1 MQSSTRI
8 DELRARFYENP
19 RRYFAP
25 LANEYRKAGDPEQ
38 AIAICRAHLT
48 QQPGHMSGHVV
59 CAQALF
65 DAQRTDEART
75 VFEQALALDPDNVI
89 VLRHLGDIAR
99 ESGETAEARHWY
111 TRGLNSDPHDTE
123 IAAYLAQLTEPLGIA
138 APPSSAHGSPVD
150 AESSAESTGA
160 LVGAPSEEP
169 AAVARESSDDVELV
183 HEAPL
188 AEDVDAVPG
197 LQPEVDLEPV
207 LEPVHET
214 DVEPVREPA
223 LEVEVEAVREPGPEV
238 DLEEIREPP
247 PPSAPDV
254 PESLF
259 GGDAEPLDAHSPE
272 VGVES
277 TGDARLDADVEPVDP
292 AVSTIPR
299 ERGPFVTS
307 TMAELYIQQGFKARA
322 LEIYQQLAS
331 ERPDDCEIA
340 DRLSALS
347 LAAAAIEPD
356 GERATNEQFE
366 DATETESTPL
376 PADELGSPTSSVESH
391 FTETELVG
399 GGDSWDTDN
408 WAAGFS
414 STEAVD
420 YGDLHS
426 PDVESESGNAAGAE
440 LLADA
445 GKLDTNLIADRWGEA
460 DPAEDLAVEQ
470 SDSKPVAD
478 LGVAQSDS
486 DLVAYA
492 PLTPTLFGGNDAP
505 DPGPADADQVT
516 ASDFGGVPDTLQFN
530 ERMPKRGPTIRE
542 FFATLGAKRPP
553 GHAAPDGQVAG
564 DLAPP
569 LASAFDDLFPGEVI
583 SGEHSR
589 AAFALS
595 GAVGGLLPPSAQA
608 ATTEMPHTKAAAAAS
623 PPGGGSPQPAA
634 AAAAPSSAEAG
645 QESEED
651 IRKFREW
658 LDGLAQS

>member
-8 DELRARFYENP
+8 DELRARFHENP

-38 AIAICRAHLT
+38 AIAICRAHLA

-99 ESGETAEARHWY
+99 QRGETAEARHWY

-123 IAAYLAQLTEPLGIA
+123 IAAYLAELTEPLAIA
-138 APPSSAHGSPVD
+138 AAPSSAPGSPVD
-150 AESSAESTGA
+150 AEAGAESTGA
-160 LVGAPSEEP
+160 LVGAPVEEP
-169 AAVARESSDDVELV
+169 AAVARESSDDVEGV
-183 HEAPL
+183 NEALL
-188 AEDVDAVPG
+188 AEDVDAVPRI
-197 LQPEVDLEPV
+197 QP
-207 LEPVHET
+207 
-214 DVEPVREPA
+214 
-223 LEVEVEAVREPGPEV
+223 EVEVEAVRESVHEME
-238 DLEEIREPP
+238 L
-247 PPSAPDV
+247 
-254 PESLF
+254 
-259 GGDAEPLDAHSPE
+259 LDAPSPE
-272 VGVES
+272 AGVES
-277 TGDARLDADVEPVDP
+277 MGDARPDLDVEPVDP

-307 TMAELYIQQGFKARA
+307 TMAELYIQQGFKAQA
-322 LEIYQQLAS
+322 IEIYRQLAS
-331 ERPDDCEIA
+331 ERPDDREIA

-347 LAAAAIEPD
+347 VADDAIEPE
-356 GERATNEQFE
+356 GESATNEQFE
-366 DATETESTPL
+366 DATESKSTAL
-376 PADELGSPTSSVESH
+376 PADELGSPTPSAESH

-414 STEAVD
+414 SSDAVD

-426 PDVESESGNAAGAE
+426 PDVESGSGNAAGAE
-440 LLADA
+440 FLADA
-445 GKLDTNLIADRWGEA
+445 GKLDTNLIADMWGEA
-460 DPAEDLAVEQ
+460 DAVADLAVAQSDSRPVADLGVAQ
-470 SDSKPVAD
+470 SDSKPVED

-492 PLTPTLFGGNDAP
+492 PLTPTLFGGSDTP
-505 DPGPADADQVT
+505 DRGHADADQVT
-516 ASDFGGVPDTLQFN
+516 DSDFDGNGEVEADGRFHPGDDSVAVEASGGLSPDDGESETAGDPDTPLFD
-530 ERMPKRGPTIRE
+530 ERMPERGPTIRE

-569 LASAFDDLFPGEVI
+569 LAGAFDDLFPGEVI
-583 SGEHSR
+583 SGEDSR

-595 GAVGGLLPPSAQA
+595 GAVGGPLPTSAPA
-608 ATTEMPHTKAAAAAS
+608 VTTEMPHSKAAAGAS
-623 PPGGGSPQPAA
+623 PPREGYPHPAA
-634 AAAAPSSAEAG
+634 APAMPSSAEAG